1 MTSNRE
7 LLTLGGIPEGDID
20 VLIAGD
26 TEHKVPRFQP
36 LLDPT
41 TTEELGRRLGGEVS
55 SLQPDRLLIAGEATD
70 QVLAFVV
77 ARELGCA
84 VTVVWSS
91 EGLLTHEGEM
101 REGDRVVVIS
111 ESFRSTDSLHGV
123 GSYISFCGATLAA
136 AAALIDTPML
146 QREAADLGV
155 RAIVLADGRR

>member
-1 MTSNRE
+1 MTSIRE

-26 TEHKVPRFQP
+26 TEHQVPRFRP

-41 TTEELGRRLGGEVS
+41 TTEELGRRLADEIS

-70 QVLAFVV
+70 EILAFVV
-77 ARELGCA
+77 ARKLGCA

-91 EGLLTHEGEM
+91 EGLLTHDGEM
-101 REGDRVVVIS
+101 REGDRAVVVS
-111 ESFRSTDSLHGV
+111 ESFRSTDSLRGV
-123 GSYISFCGATLAA
+123 GSYIPFCGVTLAA
-136 AAALIDTPML
+136 AAALIDTPIL

-155 RAIVLADGRR
+155 PAIVLAGGR